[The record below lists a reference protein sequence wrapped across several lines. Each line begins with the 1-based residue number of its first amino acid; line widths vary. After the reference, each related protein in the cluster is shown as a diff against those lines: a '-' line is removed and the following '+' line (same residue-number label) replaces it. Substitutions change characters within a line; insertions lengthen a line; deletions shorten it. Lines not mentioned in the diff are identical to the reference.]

1 MAPITMTTEH
11 NNIQAK
17 KGRIAGLFIAGSMLL
32 WIAMQW
38 AAKEFGF
45 PTRLMLLLDLAVMAV
60 MFWSLVVTF
69 QIWWSRRHA
78 DKG

>member
-1 MAPITMTTEH
+1 
-11 NNIQAK
+11 
-17 KGRIAGLFIAGSMLL
+17 
-32 WIAMQW
+32 MQW

-45 PTRLMLLLDLAVMAV
+45 PTSLMLLLDLAVMAV

-69 QIWWSRRHA
+69 QIWRSRRHA